1 MSQEIPQNL
10 DRVIHVDCHACGS
23 EMVFDA
29 AKGELVCKHCG
40 NTRPLPKDS
49 DMVVEVDFN
58 EGVSSAGMDTGFA
71 TPTKTFHCNAC
82 GANTAVEPDTVKFNC
97 PFCGSEN
104 VNEEAHASRAVRP
117 AGILPFKV
125 NKEGATEKFKAWIK
139 RGLFA
144 PNNLK
149 KIARLNSLRGVY
161 VPFWTYDA
169 ETRSNWWADA
179 GYYYYTTETYT
190 DNNGQTRTKQV
201 RHTQWVPASGY
212 YEHDFDD
219 VLVIGSKGISQSRI
233 EKIYPYELEGSVN
246 YDPRYILGFDS
257 EVYQLDVQKG
267 YEVADGIMDAHIR
280 AECARRVP
288 GDTHR
293 NLRVNTHKGNITFK
307 HLLLPVW
314 VAGYTYN
321 NKVFQF
327 VVNGQSG
334 KASGSKPVS
343 FWKVLIAIGIGAAI
357 IAGLYFLLSSGK
369 GGDVN

>member
-10 DRVIHVDCHACGS
+10 DRVVHVDCNACGS

-40 NTRPLPKDS
+40 NTRPLPKES
-49 DMVVEVDFN
+49 DMVVEADFN
-58 EGVSSAGMDTGFA
+58 EGVSTAGMDTGFA
-71 TPTKTFHCNAC
+71 TPTKTFHCNSC

-104 VNEEAHASRAVRP
+104 VNEEAHASKAIRP
-117 AGILPFKV
+117 AGILPFKI

-144 PNNLK
+144 PSNLK

-169 ETRSNWWADA
+169 ETRSNWWAEA
-179 GYYYYTTETYT
+179 GYYYYTTESYT
-190 DNNGQTRTKQV
+190 DSNGQSRTKQV

-219 VLVIGSKGISQSRI
+219 VLVIGSKGITQGRI

-257 EVYQLDVQKG
+257 EVYQLDVQQG
-267 YEVADGIMDAHIR
+267 YQVADGIMDAHIR
-280 AECARRVP
+280 TECARRVP

-327 VVNGQSG
+327 VVNGQNG

-357 IAGLYFLLSSGK
+357 IVGLYFLLSSGK